1 MILGAGIEFILE
13 RGVFVYDRGNLI
25 EIDIDKER
33 IREIVSEALRMIY
46 EYLGGE
52 YDKTRDEVLLDL
64 EKYIGID
71 RISTE
76 FFLHVGS
83 RSIPDLKMRVDPR
96 KRKVFMKSSFR
107 KKVAKLNH
115 FVKLL

>member
-1 MILGAGIEFILE
+1 MID
-13 RGVFVYDRGNLI
+13 RGVVI
-25 EIDIDKER
+25 EIDIDKDR
-33 IREIVSEALRMIY
+33 LREIVSEALRMIY

-52 YDKTRDEVLLDL
+52 YTKTREEVLVEL
-64 EKYIGID
+64 ESYIGID

-83 RSIPDLKMRVDPR
+83 RSIPDMKMRVDPR
-96 KRKVFMKSSFR
+96 RRKVFLKSSFK

>member
-1 MILGAGIEFILE
+1 MID
-13 RGVFVYDRGNLI
+13 RGVVI

-33 IREIVSEALRMIY
+33 LREIVSEALRMIY

-52 YDKTRDEVLLDL
+52 YTLTREEVLAEL
-64 EKYIGID
+64 ESYIGID

-76 FFLHVGS
+76 FFLHIGS
-83 RSIPDLKMRVDPR
+83 KSIPDMKMRVDPR
-96 KRKVFMKSSFR
+96 RRKVFLKSSFK

>member
-1 MILGAGIEFILE
+1 MID
-13 RGVFVYDRGNLI
+13 RGVVI

-33 IREIVSEALRMIY
+33 LREIVSEALRMIY

-52 YDKTRDEVLLDL
+52 YTRTREEVLAEL
-64 EKYIGID
+64 ESYIGID

-83 RSIPDLKMRVDPR
+83 RSIPDMKMRVDPR
-96 KRKVFMKSSFR
+96 RRKVFLKSSFK

>member
-1 MILGAGIEFILE
+1 MID
-13 RGVFVYDRGNLI
+13 RGVVI
-25 EIDIDKER
+25 EIDIDKDR
-33 IREIVSEALRMIY
+33 LREIVSEALRMIY

-52 YDKTRDEVLLDL
+52 YTLTREEVLAEL
-64 EKYIGID
+64 EGYIGID

-76 FFLHVGS
+76 FFLHIGS
-83 RSIPDLKMRVDPR
+83 KSIPDMKMRVDPR
-96 KRKVFMKSSFR
+96 RRKVFLKSSFK

>member
-1 MILGAGIEFILE
+1 MID
-13 RGVFVYDRGNLI
+13 RGVVI

-33 IREIVSEALRMIY
+33 LREIVTEALRMIY

-52 YDKTRDEVLLDL
+52 YTLTKEQVLAELDSF
-64 EKYIGID
+64 IMSD
-71 RISTE
+71 RVSTE

-83 RSIPDLKMRVDPR
+83 RSIPDLKIRVDPR
-96 KRKVFMKSSFR
+96 RRKVFLKSSF
-107 KKVAKLNH
+107 KKKTAKLNH

>member
-1 MILGAGIEFILE
+1 MID
-13 RGVFVYDRGNLI
+13 RGVTI

-33 IREIVSEALRMIY
+33 LREIVTEALRMIY

-52 YDKTRDEVLLDL
+52 YIKTKEDVLAELDSF
-64 EKYIGID
+64 ITTD

-76 FFLHVGS
+76 FFLHIGS

-96 KRKVFMKSSFR
+96 RRKVFMKSSFR
-107 KKVAKLNH
+107 KKVAKLNY